1 MKTSIVILFVFFL
14 HSCSNKPGPDTAPAK
29 RKINTSLTDTIFL
42 KRVVRDTV
50 YMGITD
56 HAYNAI
62 YIDTNRNSAYYKQL
76 ADFSFDKYENLDYY
90 NIEFK
95 KRGIHLKKM
104 RINDLPAEWVPLYL
118 YKNKYY
124 LYAPCD
130 WGNMMRQI
138 LTDSLL
144 IQWGMEGP
152 WPYVLNTVKKID
164 SDTYS
169 IFSKNYF
176 SPLHSTGIPEIIN
189 IHFINPERRIAVW
202 EYVSEKRE
210 GYRYALFVAKEN
222 SKDFDIIVNYSTEK
236 TDEFTFEQPDFVT
249 LLKNKKKKKGETVLN
264 VLQ

>member
-1 MKTSIVILFVFFL
+1 MKTFTLILFVLFIVC
-14 HSCSNKPGPDTAPAK
+14 CSHKASSKSD
-29 RKINTSLTDTIFL
+29 INRSLTDTVFL
-42 KRVVRDTV
+42 KRVVRDIV
-50 YMGITD
+50 YMDLTN
-56 HAYNAI
+56 HAYNAV
-62 YIDTNRNSAYYKQL
+62 YIDTNRNSAYYKQI
-76 ADFSFDKYENLDYY
+76 ADFLFDKYENLDYY

-95 KRGIHLKKM
+95 KRDIHLKKTA
-104 RINDLPAEWVPLYL
+104 IYDLPTEWIPLYL

-124 LYAPCD
+124 LYAPGD
-130 WGNMMRQI
+130 WGNMIRQM

-152 WPYVLNTVKKID
+152 CPYVLNAVKKID

-176 SPLHSTGIPEIIN
+176 YPSHSTGIHEIIN
-189 IHFINPERRIAVW
+189 IYFINPERKIAVW
-202 EYVSEKRE
+202 EYMNEKRE
-210 GYRYALFVAKEN
+210 EYRYALFVAKEN

-236 TDEFTFEQPDFVT
+236 TEEFIFERPDFLT